1 MTHTATMTPGP
12 PQRLR
17 ALERAN
23 EIRLA
28 RAELKRR
35 IAVGD
40 VSVADVILSSPEEA
54 ESWSVSELLMSQR
67 RWGSERCRKFLKR
80 NDIYELKSI
89 GSLTNRQRVLLANQ
103 LESRE
108 LELVGAA
115 KGRPAGPVSHFEARS
130 PRGSHGE
137 ADPRPGARS

>member
-40 VSVADVILSSPEEA
+40 VSVAHIILSSPQEA

-89 GSLTNRQRVLLANQ
+89 GSLTTRQRVLLANQ

-115 KGRPAGPVSHFEARS
+115 
-130 PRGSHGE
+130 
-137 ADPRPGARS
+137 

>member
-1 MTHTATMTPGP
+1 MNTRD
-12 PQRLR
+12 QIL
-17 ALERAN
+17 
-23 EIRLA
+23 
-28 RAELKRR
+28 ELKRR

-89 GSLTNRQRVLLANQ
+89 GSLTNRQRAPEQSHRAFNVPIIPQDNCHIVH
-103 LESRE
+103 RE
-108 LELVGAA
+108 
-115 KGRPAGPVSHFEARS
+115 HEARML
-130 PRGSHGE
+130 
-137 ADPRPGARS
+137 